1 MAGDANYASVVFL
14 LPADGTN
21 GSTAFD
27 DKSASPRAIT
37 VYGDA
42 QISTTQS
49 KYGGASA
56 KFDGT
61 GDYLSVAYNSL
72 LSLVGVDFTIEA
84 WVYLNALSSDA
95 STVVDK
101 DGVSGASYPQYQ
113 LAVSPAGELTAFLG
127 NGNGVSPTGTSYV
140 GTTTVTT
147 SAWHHVALVKTG
159 STCKGFLDGA
169 QEWSSAAATM
179 YEGSKALLVGYQAG
193 QPSGAYINGYIDDL
207 RITKGVARY
216 TAAFTPPARAHPLGL
231 GEVSGVIRDN
241 AGSLCARTVRAYRRD
256 TGALLSSTVSD
267 ASTGAYLL
275 AMPTLDEVNIVAY
288 DDVSGSTE
296 NDRIIRVVPA

>member
-1 MAGDANYASVVFL
+1 VAGDANYASVVFL

-21 GSTAFD
+21 GSTTFA
-27 DKSASPRAIT
+27 DKSASPRVIT
-37 VYGDA
+37 AYGDA

-84 WVYLNALSSDA
+84 WVYLNALSGVA
-95 STVVDK
+95 ATIVDK

-113 LAVSPAGELTAFLG
+113 LSVSPAGKLSAFLG
-127 NGNGVSPTGTSYV
+127 NGNGVSPTGTSYT

-159 STCKGFLDGA
+159 ATCKGFLDGA

-179 YEGSKALLVGYQAG
+179 YEGSKSLLVGYQVG
-193 QPSGAYINGYIDDL
+193 QPSGTYINGYVDDL

-216 TAAFTPPARAHPLGL
+216 TAAFTPPTRAHPLGL
-231 GEVSGVIRDN
+231 GEISGVIRDN
-241 AGSLCARTVRAYRRD
+241 AGALCARTVRAYRRD

-296 NDRIIRVVPA
+296 NDQIIRVVPA